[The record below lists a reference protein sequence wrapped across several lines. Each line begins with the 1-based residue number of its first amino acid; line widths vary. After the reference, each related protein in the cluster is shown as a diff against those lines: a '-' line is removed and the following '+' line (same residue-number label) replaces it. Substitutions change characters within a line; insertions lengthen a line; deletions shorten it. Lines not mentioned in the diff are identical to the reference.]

1 MKNFHFPP
9 NWKVFSAI
17 DKHPQY
23 VLESPEK
30 RFQKTSCKMKT
41 HLTFKYAFL
50 SILLNSDG
58 NNRRNIESPK
68 TFDNVLLRLL
78 PTFTKFII
86 PFYSRFFVSVLREGV
101 HKKTAKERGR
111 EQLFT
116 FNCFIY
122 FV

>member
-1 MKNFHFPP
+1 MKNFHFPS

-86 PFYSRFFVSVLREGV
+86 PFYSRFFS
-101 HKKTAKERGR
+101 
-111 EQLFT
+111 
-116 FNCFIY
+116 
-122 FV
+122 